1 MGVNKIK
8 RGFKNDVINS
18 IKQHDHWNKNT
29 FRAKL
34 TRHINH
40 RCTWEFSYSINKC
53 FCRDGLD
60 GKIWVGRV
68 FPSRLN
74 LVLSGQRILDLIRRH
89 HITRVYLAWV
99 KKFLFTIN
107 WSGYLGLSHDP
118 TQLYVFVYQYN
129 LSTWANVWIFKVIW
143 QLKIFQVIKLTC
155 MRRILLYPKMDFDRV
170 NAKFSDEDQW
180 SRLSKI
186 RIKCLELLG

>member
-68 FPSRLN
+68 FPFRLN
-74 LVLSGQRILDLIRRH
+74 LVLSSINLGIFSWVNLKSKFSGIRWPGF
-89 HITRVYLAWV
+89 TR
-99 KKFLFTIN
+99 
-107 WSGYLGLSHDP
+107 LGLRFSSHDP